1 MFQIQSQLSTLCAI
15 SSAYAFY
22 NAYLTDDIDG
32 VLLDSEKIAL
42 EAAHFKESGSVSKKK
57 FEKKKTIFRATDPVV
72 SLV

>member
-57 FEKKKTIFRATDPVV
+57 NEKKPIFRATDPVV